1 MALINETTFFSAKD
15 QQPPCRQI
23 STLRFPPFLFTA
35 RWVATSAYGCSG
47 CFWTCQ
53 FMAILTKEKW
63 RKTTAIFWHSWYL
76 LEDLEKCFTG
86 NSICTV
92 LQRNVNF
99 DFFFKSRRFKD
110 RLTMFLFLNS
120 GSFHEEDY
128 NTDSYFLCVSDDMK
142 KLSYF
147 PHLNTVKRMVLEYC
161 HFRFESIRRRPSCT

>member
-1 MALINETTFFSAKD
+1 MSSNIYIEVSSVFIHRQMSRHFRVRMQWLLLDLSIHGYFNKGEVKKD
-15 QQPPCRQI
+15 H
-23 STLRFPPFLFTA
+23 
-35 RWVATSAYGCSG
+35 GH
-47 CFWTCQ
+47 
-53 FMAILTKEKW
+53 ILTL
-63 RKTTAIFWHSWYL
+63 HSWYL

-128 NTDSYFLCVSDDMK
+128 NTDSYFLCVTDDMK